1 MLYGHNGINGME
13 MKLRYSI
20 SPKTQ
25 VIYIHGHEPELLY
38 VEYEGNFPAI
48 WAVCDTQAHQYPR
61 LIEVLPLGVP
71 YIGQGRRIPNYTPGP
86 WEFYDAGPSTTDA
99 FNLARLPNVAPYNPI
114 NTHTQG
120 DTQ

>member
-1 MLYGHNGINGME
+1 

-48 WAVCDTQAHQYPR
+48 WAVCDTQSHQYPR
-61 LIEVLPLGVP
+61 RIEVLPLGKP
-71 YIGQGRRIPNYTPGP
+71 YEGEGKRIPNYNPGP
-86 WEFYDAGPSTTDA
+86 WEFYDCGPGTTEEFNSTR
-99 FNLARLPNVAPYNPI
+99 FLPSKYL
-114 NTHTQG
+114 NTERTHK
-120 DTQ
+120 